1 MSSASEGVFK
11 STRSGRFITIP
22 TAPRKT
28 LIPRNVKN
36 AVLTAVFIAEK
47 LRAPKYLLTITEEPT
62 PPPIATQIK
71 TTVSEYDAPTAASAC
86 SPTNRPTTAESTIV

>member
-62 PPPIATQIK
+62 PPPEPARPQT
-71 TTVSEYDAPTAASAC
+71 APQ
-86 SPTNRPTTAESTIV
+86 PPNRPSCKAAGTNCQL